1 MRRTLF
7 EDASGAFPANVH
19 RNEVAVLRP
28 LGRVSPA
35 CDEARSIAGVE
46 LVELRVPPCRVGLT
60 VHPSRGR

>member
-28 LGRVSPA
+28 LGGVSPA
-35 CDEARSIAGVE
+35 CDEVMPEASPGSSWSNF
-46 LVELRVPPCRVGLT
+46 G
-60 VHPSRGR
+60 SRPVVSV